1 MPNGRPRSNRSRH
14 ANNRRNTRRDQVVG
28 TESNPIIACPVYPDI
43 EGTPP
48 TSPVAVV
55 TQTDQVAGLN
65 EQVRDLTQLNEN
77 LIKEFQ
83 KTKKK
88 LEKATKEGQLYKG
101 NYQYMKNALCH
112 LGDELDELG
121 YGKLQGLEINLDS
134 NYQPK
139 KNIYG
144 EYSHPFHLNFAT
156 KGKDCQDTDKM
167 NAIWEDGYVDKDGLN
182 MMSIRT
188 AKKRAKEMGV
198 DVEIMTLDD
207 LQSEVNRLQ
216 DVIETKNKKLDR
228 LAELGLKASIRA
240 QQLEDEFNETG
251 RTLPDLLNQVAVE
264 SQESGKNITMEMP
277 KKKTVEMSCQTDDM
291 CLYDTDM
298 KGWCGY

>member
-1 MPNGRPRSNRSRH
+1 MPNGRSRSTRSRH
-14 ANNRRNTRRDQVVG
+14 ANNRRNTARDVTVG
-28 TESNPIIACPVYPDI
+28 TQSNPIIACPVYPDI
-43 EGTPP
+43 EDTPP

-55 TQTDQVAGLN
+55 TQADQVVNLN
-65 EQVRDLTQLNEN
+65 EQVRDLTVVNQN

-83 KTKKK
+83 KTQKK
-88 LEKATKEGQLYKG
+88 LEKAIKEGKLYKG
-101 NYQYMKNALCH
+101 NYKYIKQGLCS
-112 LGDELDELG
+112 LGDELDMLG
-121 YGKLQGLEINLDS
+121 YGTLQGLEINLDS
-134 NYQPK
+134 NFKPK

-167 NAIWEDGYVDKDGLN
+167 NKVWGEGHVDKNGLH
-182 MMSIRT
+182 MMPLKV
-188 AKKRAKEMGV
+188 AKKRAKEMGI
-198 DVEIMTLDD
+198 DVEIMTLDH

-216 DVIETKNKKLDR
+216 DVVQEKEKKMDR
-228 LAELGLKASIRA
+228 LTELGLKASIRA

-251 RTLPDLLNQVAVE
+251 RTLPDLLADVKLDRNRDV
-264 SQESGKNITMEMP
+264 TLEMP
-277 KKKTVEMSCQTDDM
+277 KKVTVEMGCQTDDM